1 MLQFEP
7 EERVYGNLNMSLIL
21 LLRGGGDL
29 ASGIALRLHHAG
41 IHLIIIELPEPLVVR
56 RLISFA
62 EAVFSDEFTVE
73 DVTARLV
80 SNIPNALAP
89 PEQGYIPVLVDPQ
102 MKSLLE
108 LRATVAKD
116 TPIVLINCRMMK
128 RPSDTSLASA
138 DFVIGLGPGYI
149 AAKNCHA
156 AIETNRGHSLG
167 RVIWQGTPEA
177 NTGIPESVN
186 NHKSE
191 RVLRSPSDGMLI
203 VHSDIGDHLEKDRVV
218 AEVNSLPV
226 LAPFKGVLCGL
237 LHPGIRVWKGLKIDD
252 VDPRDY
258 THYCTLVSDKSL
270 AIGGGVLEAILSRP
284 ELRPHIW
291 D

>member
-1 MLQFEP
+1 
-7 EERVYGNLNMSLIL
+7 L
-21 LLRGGGDL
+21 LLWGGGDL

-41 IHLIIIELPEPLVVR
+41 IHLIIIELPEPIVVR
-56 RLISFA
+56 RLVSFA
-62 EAVFSDEFTVE
+62 EAVFRDEFSVE

-80 SNIPNALAP
+80 SNIHNALTTL
-89 PEQGYIPVLVDPQ
+89 EQRYIPVLVDPQ

-116 TPIVLINCRMMK
+116 TPIVLIDCRLMK
-128 RPSDTSLASA
+128 HRPDTSLESA

-167 RVIWQGTPEA
+167 RVIWQGAPEA
-177 NTGIPESVN
+177 NTGIPDSVN
-186 NHKSE
+186 NYKSE
-191 RVLRSPSDGMLI
+191 RVLRSPSDGMFI
-203 VHSDIGDHLEKDRVV
+203 VHADIGDHLEKDQIV
-218 AEVNSLPV
+218 AEVNSRSV
-226 LAPFKGVLCGL
+226 LAPFKGVLRGL
-237 LHPGIRVWKGLKIDD
+237 LQSGIRVWKGLKIGD
-252 VDPRDY
+252 VDPRDDPC
-258 THYCTLVSDKSL
+258 YCALSWDKSL

-284 ELRPHIW
+284 ELCPHIW